1 MILTILFLQRLQHN
15 LAQILRADARRLIA
29 KDIRNLSRQSERTF
43 NAIHCI
49 NLPKSVV
56 LNIQFIIIFPADF
69 FSIKTAVNSFHW
81 IVTEQQRE
89 ELTVTIM
96 E

>member
-1 MILTILFLQRLQHN
+1 MILTILFLQQLQHF
-15 LAQILRADARRLIA
+15 LAQILRANARRLIA
-29 KDIRNLSRQSERTF
+29 KDIRNLSGQSERTF

-49 NLPKSVV
+49 NLLKSVV
-56 LNIQFIIIFPADF
+56 LNIQFIIFPADF
-69 FSIKTAVNSFHW
+69 FSIKTAVSSFHW

>member
-1 MILTILFLQRLQHN
+1 MILTILFLQRLQHF
-15 LAQILRADARRLIA
+15 LAQILRAVAQRLTA
-29 KDIRNLSRQSERTF
+29 KDIRNSSSQSERTF

-49 NLPKSVV
+49 NLLKSVV
-56 LNIQFIIIFPADF
+56 LNIQFIIFPADF

>member
-1 MILTILFLQRLQHN
+1 MILTILFLQRFQHFVT
-15 LAQILRADARRLIA
+15 QILRANAQRLIA
-29 KDIRNLSRQSERTF
+29 KDIRNLNKQSERTF

-49 NLPKSVV
+49 NLLKSVV
-56 LNIQFIIIFPADF
+56 LNIQFIIFPADF

>member
-1 MILTILFLQRLQHN
+1 M
-15 LAQILRADARRLIA
+15 AQILRANAQRLIA
-29 KDIRNLSRQSERTF
+29 KDIRNLSKQSERTF
-43 NAIHCI
+43 NVIHCI
-49 NLPKSVV
+49 NLLKSVV
-56 LNIQFIIIFPADF
+56 LNIQFIIFPADF

>member
-56 LNIQFIIIFPADF
+56 LNIQFIIFPVDF